1 MDNKEKSLIYF
12 YYEKLLDNSF
22 DEKDIYTF
30 LMLIKNGSNGNKCI
44 KELTDFMVD
53 RDKYQGFI
61 MDYLLETAQK
71 FDSFGKSKM
80 AIKIEDVFS
89 FREIKQGINQ
99 ALAACQLQGLA
110 NEKINDFITCVISI
124 LQNVRITENGKEIGK
139 VFFAMASKQIML
151 MAEMEIGQN
160 GQKKMNAVFPVLTA
174 NNNYIDIKKRD
185 KYDAPYFFEE
195 DVIEVGNQDGKLAIT
210 VLGSRPELS

>member
-1 MDNKEKSLIYF
+1 
-12 YYEKLLDNSF
+12 
-22 DEKDIYTF
+22 
-30 LMLIKNGSNGNKCI
+30 
-44 KELTDFMVD
+44 
-53 RDKYQGFI
+53 
-61 MDYLLETAQK
+61 
-71 FDSFGKSKM
+71 
-80 AIKIEDVFS
+80 
-89 FREIKQGINQ
+89 
-99 ALAACQLQGLA
+99 
-110 NEKINDFITCVISI
+110 
-124 LQNVRITENGKEIGK
+124 

-210 VLGSRPELS
+210 VLGSRPGHS